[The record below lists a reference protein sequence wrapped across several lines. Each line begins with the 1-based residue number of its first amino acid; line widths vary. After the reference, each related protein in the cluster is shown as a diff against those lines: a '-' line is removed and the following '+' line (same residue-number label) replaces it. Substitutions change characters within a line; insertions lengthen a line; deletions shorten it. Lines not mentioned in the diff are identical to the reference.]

1 MALRIMEDK
10 RIPRKIKKALKYA
23 FLHPRVCGRLIRYG
37 AVYTIGRNSKWTR
50 KAAKIKRQR
59 DYAEMIH
66 NITEQL
72 KDIYAINPKKDY
84 SEIDSSFYEW
94 EVITNFK

>member
-1 MALRIMEDK
+1 MEYNIGFVIGDPSGDGHACTTEYH
-10 RIPRKIKKALKYA
+10 I
-23 FLHPRVCGRLIRYG
+23 RVCGRLIRYG

-50 KAAKIKRQR
+50 RAAKIKRQR